1 LPCKK
6 QLRYFSTIFPF
17 LQGFE
22 QNFLLPPLGILR
34 KTLCQGL
41 QRKMSA
47 VLDEFFSAF
56 GRDITQYVEI
66 LSRYSMSKSSVF

>member
-22 QNFLLPPLGILR
+22 QNFLLPPLGIFA
-34 KTLCQGL
+34 KI
-41 QRKMSA
+41 
-47 VLDEFFSAF
+47 VLSGAS
-56 GRDITQYVEI
+56 VENV
-66 LSRYSMSKSSVF
+66 SRA